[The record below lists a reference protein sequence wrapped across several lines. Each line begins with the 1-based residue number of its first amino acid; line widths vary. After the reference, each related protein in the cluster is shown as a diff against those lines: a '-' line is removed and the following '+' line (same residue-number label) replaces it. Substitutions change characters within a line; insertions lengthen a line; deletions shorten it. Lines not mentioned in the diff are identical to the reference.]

1 MLAMMI
7 MFGGVCSAS
16 DGGDLNSA
24 QKTAQLFI
32 DAFSGEN
39 VPEYETL
46 SRDFANGLKN
56 ELTAARYSGLQRE
69 TKNNF
74 GVLTQ
79 AKFFAYQRYD
89 QSDVIVYYA
98 GFDTN
103 KAAQLV
109 FVFDKNQKLVRF
121 TLSPVDTQPQKE

>member
-1 MLAMMI
+1 MM
-7 MFGGVCSAS
+7 MAFGGICSAS
-16 DGGDLNSA
+16 DGSDLNSE

-32 DAFSGEN
+32 DAFGGEN
-39 VPEYETL
+39 APEYETL
-46 SRDFANGLKN
+46 SRDFTDGLKN

-74 GVLTQ
+74 GTLTQ

-89 QSDVIVYYA
+89 NSDVVIYYA
-98 GFDTN
+98 GFDSN

-109 FVFDKNQKLVRF
+109 FVFDKNQKLIRF
-121 TLSPVDTQPQKE
+121 TLSPVNTQSQNEQ